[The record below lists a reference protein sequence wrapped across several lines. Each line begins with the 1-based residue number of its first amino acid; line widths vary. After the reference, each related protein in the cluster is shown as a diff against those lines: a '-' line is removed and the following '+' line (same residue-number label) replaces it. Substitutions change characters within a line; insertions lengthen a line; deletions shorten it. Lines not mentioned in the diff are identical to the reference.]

1 MSVPAIVFDLDGT
14 LIDSAPDICAIGN
27 TVLEAEGARPMTLA
41 EARGYVG
48 AGAGEF
54 VRRMMAA
61 RGLPEADH
69 PRLLE
74 RFVGLYEGA
83 VELSA
88 VYPGVVDALAVLAAR
103 GHALGVCTN
112 KPEGPAR
119 TVLAHFGLAPRFGA
133 VIGGDS
139 LSVRKPDPAP
149 LFAAFEGM
157 GAAPGL
163 YVGDSEVDA
172 QTAERAGLPFLLFT
186 EGYRKAPAEALT
198 HAARFAH
205 WDALPG
211 LVADHLDRA
220 EGRIA

>member
-1 MSVPAIVFDLDGT
+1 MSAPAIVFDLDGT

-27 TVLEAEGARPMTLA
+27 TVLEAEGAPPMTLA

-48 AGAGEF
+48 SGAGEF

-103 GHALGVCTN
+103 GHAFGVCTN
-112 KPEGPAR
+112 KPEAPAR

-133 VIGGDS
+133 VVGGDS

-149 LFAAFEGM
+149 LFATFEGM

-172 QTAERAGLPFLLFT
+172 ETAERAGLPFLLFT

-211 LVADHLDRA
+211 LVAAHLDRA
-220 EGRIA
+220 GKIA